1 MKTTSKLLAGAAA
14 IVSLATVP
22 AAIAT
27 VATPATSSAD
37 VCASAGRR
45 ISVSGCANLGDVM
58 APWVPPPAYYAPLPE
73 DYPPPPPGYLPP
85 PPPAY
90 IPPPPPPVYAP
101 PLPNVD
107 VCANVGRR
115 ISVSGCI

>member
-1 MKTTSKLLAGAAA
+1 MKTMHKFLAGAAA
-14 IVSLATVP
+14 ATALATVP

-27 VATPATSSAD
+27 VGTPATSSAD

-45 ISVSGCANLGDVM
+45 ISVSGCANLSDVM
-58 APWVPPPAYYAPLPE
+58 APYVPPPAYYAPMPE
-73 DYPPPPPGYLPP
+73 DYPPPPPVYVPP
-85 PPPAY
+85 P
-90 IPPPPPPVYAP
+90 P
-101 PLPNVD
+101 PLPNVN